1 MLFMFKSKIR
11 YVLNIFS
18 WILIIVASIILFF
31 SYVYFRNNQY
41 LNKMEKIKRNEE
53 ILNEYNLKIKGTKNS
68 NEKLYEFLNFL
79 ENLNTKTYI
88 QSLEFTPESLNATV
102 IVEVIDGM
110 KIISAYEIKEIDT
123 IDLYYKQYKILGM
136 KK

>member
-1 MLFMFKSKIR
+1 MFKSKIR